1 MQKTD
6 TYHHTYSLT
15 FPKYGIFI
23 FPNTKNISLEDM
35 LLLRNLYETYTHQKR
50 TTYTAFEGNGF
61 LFILQDTIDTI
72 EDKIAHLSK
81 TEFKE
86 KAIRIYCTPHIATS
100 HAIEPIFKEA
110 LTFID
115 ILEKIPSLPFITML
129 ADHTILSILLAT
141 PKETSITFMKSQ
153 LAPFFTKN
161 NPNNELI
168 ETLDTLIKTQFNK
181 HETAK
186 QLYVHYNTIRY
197 RIQQLQQL
205 GFNLNSSPANIASLS
220 FALAVYKYIYLPK

>member
-1 MQKTD
+1 MYYQFFLQYKTHDHENMYYLSEFVHFLILHVRSQTIDRQKNAQQQLETLFTLLHMQKTD

-153 LAPFFTKN
+153 LAPFLQKII
-161 NPNNELI
+161 LI
-168 ETLDTLIKTQFNK
+168 MNSLKHLI
-181 HETAK
+181 H
-186 QLYVHYNTIRY
+186 
-197 RIQQLQQL
+197 
-205 GFNLNSSPANIASLS
+205 
-220 FALAVYKYIYLPK
+220 